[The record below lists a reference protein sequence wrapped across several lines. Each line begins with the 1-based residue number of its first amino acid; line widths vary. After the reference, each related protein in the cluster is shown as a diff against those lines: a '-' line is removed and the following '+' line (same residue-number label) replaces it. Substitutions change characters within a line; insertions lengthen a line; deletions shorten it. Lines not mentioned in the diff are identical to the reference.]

1 MARYEDKFMVPL
13 SSLPE
18 IDNFFDLDSINFKN
32 QYPSRFV
39 NSIYYDTED
48 YFFAR
53 QNSDG
58 NGLRTKIRLRF
69 YNHDSRNSM
78 LEVKNKYFSVGN
90 KLVQPFFLGDQVPDR
105 LAICNALKECSEVQF
120 NPYHE
125 ISPKLFVRYKRKYW
139 TSRSS
144 QGVRITLDSTI
155 LAKEIVK
162 PVPIYSLFDHLIKF
176 DDLCVLEIKYD
187 SQEDIRNFREFF
199 HHNLNLR
206 RSRFSKYVLGLMF
219 TSQVRMD

>member
-1 MARYEDKFMVPL
+1 M

-18 IDNFFDLDSINFKN
+18 IDNIFDLDSINFKN

-58 NGLRTKIRLRF
+58 NGLRSKVRIRF

-78 LEVKNKYFSVGN
+78 LEVKNKYFSVG
-90 KLVQPFFLGDQVPDR
+90 KKYVQPFLLQDQVPDGM
-105 LAICNALKECSEVQF
+105 AICDALKKCSEVQF
-120 NPYHE
+120 NPYQE

-139 TSRSS
+139 ISRSS
-144 QGVRITLDSTI
+144 QGVRITLDSAI
-155 LAKEIVK
+155 LTKEIVK
-162 PVPIYSLFDHLIKF
+162 PISIDSLFNRLIEF

-199 HHNLNLR
+199 HCNLNLR
-206 RSRFSKYVLGLMF
+206 RSRFSKYVLGLIF
-219 TSQVRMD
+219 TSQVKIA